1 MPRTSRSLPA
11 PRPDDT
17 CSVCNTKTSCRP
29 VGALHPSLLK
39 HLEGHGLDA
48 TSEESSVCA
57 ACLSSALSRHSL
69 TELKRK
75 RAPLSDVEKE
85 ISDRAASIADEIE
98 QGVPASFGQRAA
110 DQVARIGGSW
120 GFVLSFIAVILSWA
134 AVNTF
139 ILATG
144 AFDPFPYIFLNLV
157 LSCLSAIQAPI
168 ILMSQSRMS
177 QVDRIRATED
187 FRINLKAELEVAS
200 LHEKMDH
207 LLHQQWDR
215 LLELQQVQLEIL
227 EELRRDSPGS
237 GPTGAPPA
245 PAEPVPSSSSSSPSS
260 PSSSSPSSP

>member
-1 MPRTSRSLPA
+1 MPA

-17 CSVCNTKTSCRP
+17 CSVCSKQSPCRP
-29 VGALHPSLLK
+29 LGALHPALLK
-39 HLEGHGLDA
+39 QLEEHGLDA
-48 TSEESSVCA
+48 TSDESSVCS

-69 TELKRK
+69 SELKRK
-75 RAPLSDVEKE
+75 RAPHSDVEKE
-85 ISDRAASIADEIE
+85 IGERAAGIADQIE
-98 QGVPASFGQRAA
+98 QDVPASFGQRAA

-120 GFVLSFIAVILSWA
+120 GFVLGFMAIIVSWAVLNTVILVSD
-134 AVNTF
+134 
-139 ILATG
+139 

-168 ILMSQSRMS
+168 ILMSQSRMA

-227 EELRRDSPGS
+227 EEIRRDSPGS
-237 GPTGAPPA
+237 APTGAPPV
-245 PAEPVPSSSSSSPSS
+245 PAEPSPASS
-260 PSSSSPSSP
+260 PSSSP